1 MTNYAY
7 IGTTPSL
14 IEDLKTE
21 EGRKIFNEACF
32 EQYSDASR
40 AVMFSIGKNNY
51 HVSKQNI
58 AVMQNKAAKPTNEGA
73 KTYAILG
80 GKPVAADPRDT
91 TQAVTHPT
99 PEEIILGG
107 MAGELVEDEPEDKA
121 EPYERRYRF
130 KDAEIDALM
139 HKLIPGFE
147 RMLDQ
152 VMDDAGGVHNEG
164 YASLD
169 PEGATINAII
179 FESHSV
185 EFIGKTVDRNRWNRW
200 PAVKPERRGEP
211 LRVLYRLRRPV
222 LDENGEVD
230 YYGDD
235 PDRIESVGTLRCDNG
250 RWIIRG
256 EKHDRD
262 SWHEDDEFAELLFRP
277 FMGPEESGEV
287 NK

>member
-185 EFIGKTVDRNRWNRW
+185 EFIGKTVDRKPLEPLAGSQAGAPRRA
-200 PAVKPERRGEP
+200 PARALPPTAPGPRRERRGG
-211 LRVLYRLRRPV
+211 LLRRRPGSHRV
-222 LDENGEVD
+222 RRHPALRQRPLDHPRRE
-230 YYGDD
+230 
-235 PDRIESVGTLRCDNG
+235 
-250 RWIIRG
+250 
-256 EKHDRD
+256 
-262 SWHEDDEFAELLFRP
+262 A
-277 FMGPEESGEV
+277 
-287 NK
+287 